1 MQQPTLTLVVSSSCH
16 LCEDAKRA
24 LDEVAS
30 ELRLDVRLVEAASPE
45 GWALLARYRA
55 GMLPLAILDG
65 EWFSAGR
72 LPRKKL
78 RKELEARQ
86 VPA

>member
-1 MQQPTLTLVVSSSCH
+1 MTPPTLTLVVSSSCH
-16 LCEDAKRA
+16 LCEDARRS
-24 LDEVAS
+24 LEELAS
-30 ELRLDVRLVEAASPE
+30 EFRLDVRLVDAASPE

-55 GMLPLAILDG
+55 GLVPLAILDG

-72 LPRKKL
+72 LPRRKL
-78 RKELEARQ
+78 RKALEARQ

>member
-1 MQQPTLTLVVSSSCH
+1 MTQPTLTLVVSSSCH
-16 LCEDAKRA
+16 LCEDAK
-24 LDEVAS
+24 LVLEEIAS
-30 ELRLDVRLVEAASPE
+30 EFRLALRLVDAASPE

-55 GMLPLAILDG
+55 GLLPLAILDG

-72 LPRKKL
+72 LPRRKL
-78 RKELEARQ
+78 RKALEARQ